1 MACLPEA
8 AYPTGGL
15 GQRVGLGSQG
25 AVAISKD
32 GRWLF
37 AVNAGSNEVSVFRV
51 KPQGLE
57 LADTVS
63 SQGQLPISLTTHGNL
78 LYVLNAGGSG
88 SLAGFSIQQDGKLSF
103 IDGSAR
109 PLSNGGQGAGLARRR
124 CSSLRMAS
132 RWL

>member
-1 MACLPEA
+1 MAYQITPDGSLSFEA

-15 GQRVGLGSQG
+15 GSGSGLGSQG
-25 AVAISKD
+25 AVVISKD

-63 SQGQLPISLTTHGNL
+63 S
-78 LYVLNAGGSG
+78 
-88 SLAGFSIQQDGKLSF
+88 
-103 IDGSAR
+103 
-109 PLSNGGQGAGLARRR
+109 
-124 CSSLRMAS
+124 
-132 RWL
+132 